1 MVCDS
6 LPTKVNQ
13 SVSQGVQNEEP
24 YQSSMRN
31 LLVSQHR
38 GLREQGGEH
47 TMHHHDNPM
56 SGIHPGTITVVALP
70 NF

>member
-24 YQSSMRN
+24 YQPSVGN

-38 GLREQGGEH
+38 GLREAPRHHYGGGV
-47 TMHHHDNPM
+47 TQFL
-56 SGIHPGTITVVALP
+56 GILSL
-70 NF
+70 